1 MSDLCSQMTAIT
13 DCLGTMLIG
22 ALLSSYTLS
31 LVMDLV
37 FNEVG
42 ALYFV
47 GASIN
52 YIQQNAVYIRVWVT
66 YSGEIL
72 CKLVHLK
79 EC

>member
-1 MSDLCSQMTAIT
+1 M
-13 DCLGTMLIG
+13 
-22 ALLSSYTLS
+22 
-31 LVMDLV
+31 MDLV

-52 YIQQNAVYIRVWVT
+52 YIQQNVVYIRVWVT